1 METSGPP
8 REPGDTAKSMR
19 LAMVDT
25 IRGHGV
31 ADERVLAVMTEVPR
45 HCFVPGHDLDAAYAD
60 RALPIDAEQTI
71 SQPLVVAWMA
81 SVAHLDPTDRVLE
94 VGAGSGYGAAVLG
107 RLAAHVVTTERI
119 PNLADQARKALAATG
134 ASNVEVVVADGSDG
148 WVPGAPYDAIVVT
161 AASPEVPGPLLEQL
175 AEGGRLVVPVG
186 GQRHQQLLRVERHGD
201 LFPTEDL
208 GPVAFVPLVGRHG
221 WPDGT
226 PGPSPGRGRN

>member
-1 METSGPP
+1 
-8 REPGDTAKSMR
+8 MR

-31 ADERVLAVMTEVPR
+31 ADERVLAVMTDVPR
-45 HCFVPGHDLDAAYAD
+45 HCFVPGHDPDAAYAD
-60 RALPIDAEQTI
+60 RALPIEAEQTI

-81 SVAHLDPTDRVLE
+81 SVAHPDPTDRVLE

-119 PNLADQARKALAATG
+119 GTLAEQARQVLTRTG
-134 ASNVEVVVADGSDG
+134 ANNVEVVVADGSDG
-148 WVPGAPYDAIVVT
+148 WPPGAPYDAIVVT
-161 AASPEVPGPLLEQL
+161 AAGPEVPGPLLEQL

-186 GQRHQQLLRVERHGD
+186 GQHHQQLLRVERHGNR
-201 LFPTEDL
+201 FSTEDL

-221 WPDGT
+221 WPGGAPDQ
-226 PGPSPGRGRN
+226 SPGRGRS